1 MSLTTKEVQLKSRPD
16 GIPAASDFEI
26 VIRKIPSPDDRQVL
40 IQNIFMSVDPYM
52 RGRMRD
58 DFQLGAV
65 MEGATVGKVIES
77 RHPDFQVGDYVTHW
91 KGWREHYLSDGKDL
105 AKVDP
110 DLAPLSAYLG
120 VLGFPGLTAYGG
132 LLTTGALQEGESVFV
147 SAASGA
153 VGSLVGQI
161 AKIKG
166 CTVEGSAGSDEKVT
180 HLIEEFGFDHAFN
193 YKTADIDAELT
204 KALPRGIDV
213 YFENVGGPQLEA
225 ALNHMRM
232 YGRIPLCGM
241 ISMYNN
247 GPTIAP
253 GPKNLSAMI
262 YKRVTM
268 KGLVTPDYIDQQAQF
283 REDVGQWIKD
293 GKVKYKETIHQG
305 IESAPQS
312 FIELFSGGNEGKMLV
327 QLAEQ

>member
-1 MSLTTKEVQLKSRPD
+1 MSLTTKEVQLKSRHD

-166 CTVEGSAGSDEKVT
+166 CTVVGSAGSDEKVT

>member
-77 RHPDFQVGDYVTHW
+77 RHPDFQVGDYVTHL

-166 CTVEGSAGSDEKVT
+166 CTVVGSAGSDEKVT